1 MYRSEAWKKCAW
13 RIEIVIEKP
22 DAGLNISNQIF
33 KYNFNGGTVMS
44 QIINSN
50 HGKSILLSILII
62 SGILIACSQKK
73 GEPIQL
79 SESSAILTIPSVSG
93 PLSIDGKLDDVIWQS
108 AFSLSLK
115 NKENGL
121 FREGG
126 DTKIAVR
133 DGYLC
138 MSARIP
144 ESGRLIVRSTGIN
157 PSWWREDMIRWMFR
171 FSSPSTRSNTA
182 VLLTINPF
190 GAVSLGSVRDIYNIN
205 RNEFLAL
212 SPLKWSDEILAAA
225 EIGQDEWSVEAA
237 LPLRYF
243 DTVGFISVERIRVPR
258 INTPELCWYWPA
270 QNVQT
275 AYKLPESPAEQMPL
289 LQLSAVPDNNIIKSS
304 VIPLSALATEVAL
317 LPKQA
322 WSSEE
327 QESKEVR
334 KMLENSV
341 RARMDAYAEDEKHA
355 WQEVK
360 TVDDWERFRE
370 KRLTALLNSIGPLP
384 ERTPLKPV
392 VTRRIDYGEGFVI
405 ENIVYESRPN
415 LVVTANLYLPDKHPG
430 RIPAI
435 IVVHSHHAPKT
446 QSELQDMGMT
456 WARAGTAVLI
466 MDQLCAGERIQT
478 QPWSRESYY
487 GRYALGTQLYLAGE
501 SLIKW
506 MAWDIIRGI
515 DLLTERNYI
524 DPKRIV
530 LLGAVAGGGD
540 PAALTANLDPRIAA
554 VIPFNFGEAG
564 PEEHYTEG
572 PRRYDFETAD
582 PGWAFWE
589 TTRNLPNS
597 VCNQFFPWFLCAAV
611 APRNFIYSFELG
623 WPKTVEEEPSWAR
636 YKKVYDFY
644 GARDHLASVDGFGS
658 FPGPGECTNVGT
670 FLRKRIYP
678 ILNKWLDIPVPESEY
693 HKVLPES
700 ELMCL
705 TPSLVAERTL
715 KPASLLSLELVKERL
730 SASRTKRSE
739 LLADDRANSLRN
751 DLKQKLG
758 DIEPVDSP
766 LVNNLWDRQ
775 SPNFIMEA
783 ISIETE
789 TGISIPIF
797 LLTPKNSSLRRP
809 AVIAI
814 AEGGKESFLL
824 FRPNEIATLLAEGIT
839 VCLPDVRGCGELS
852 GSTSRGPGA
861 MGLAA
866 NELMMGRT
874 LTGSRLKDT
883 RTLFRWLANRSD
895 IDPKCI
901 ALWGDSFSEPN
912 TPDFKFYQSPGQQ
925 SGPIQQRQAEP
936 LGSFLAILTAL
947 YEENVNAIAC
957 RGGLISF
964 SSVLEDNFCQ
974 IPQDVI
980 VPGFLEVTDI
990 ENIVKTIAPRPVLLA
1005 ELVNG
1010 LNKKVSLTLM
1020 EKEYGS
1026 EIAGL
1031 TLTEKAENQLLATW
1045 LADKCLKK

>member
-1 MYRSEAWKKCAW
+1 MY
-13 RIEIVIEKP
+13 
-22 DAGLNISNQIF
+22 
-33 KYNFNGGTVMS
+33 GGTVMS

-50 HGKSILLSILII
+50 QWKGTLITLLLI
-62 SGILIACSQKK
+62 SYLLIACSKK
-73 GEPIQL
+73 KE
-79 SESSAILTIPSVSG
+79 ESIHPLEVSTTLTIPSVSG
-93 PLSIDGKLDDVIWQS
+93 PLSIDGKLDEVIWQS
-108 AFSLSLK
+108 AFPISLK
-115 NKENGL
+115 NKGNDRFG
-121 FREGG
+121 EGG

-138 MSARIP
+138 LSARIP
-144 ESGRLIVRSTGIN
+144 ESERLIVRSTGIN

-171 FSSPSTRSNTA
+171 FNSPSTRSNMV

-190 GAVSLGSVRDIYNIN
+190 GAFSLGSVKDIYNIN
-205 RNEFLAL
+205 RNEFLTL
-212 SPLKWSDEILAAA
+212 SPLKWSNEILVAAK
-225 EIGQDEWSVEAA
+225 IGQDEWRVEAA
-237 LPLRYF
+237 LPLKYL
-243 DTVGFISVERIRVPR
+243 DTIGFLSVERVRVQR
-258 INTPELCWYWPA
+258 VNTPELSWYWPA
-270 QNVQT
+270 QNEQKS
-275 AYKLPESPAEQMPL
+275 YKLVVSTTEQSPFLQPPAL
-289 LQLSAVPDNNIIKSS
+289 LYNSILKSP
-304 VIPLSALATEVAL
+304 VILFNSLAAEVAS

-322 WSSEE
+322 WSPEE
-327 QESKEVR
+327 QASQGVR

-370 KRLTALLNSIGPLP
+370 KRLNALLNSIGTLP

-392 VTRRIDYGEGFVI
+392 VTRQIDYGEGFVI

-487 GRYALGTQLYLAGE
+487 GRYVLGNQLYLAGE

-506 MAWDIIRGI
+506 MAWDISRGI

-572 PRRYDFETAD
+572 PRRYGFETAD

-597 VCNQFFPWFLCAAV
+597 VRDQFFPWFLCAAV
-611 APRNFIYSFELG
+611 APRNFIYSIEMG
-623 WPKTVEEEPSWAR
+623 WPKTVEDEPAWSR
-636 YKKVYDFY
+636 YKKVFNLY
-644 GARDHLASVDGFGS
+644 GAVDHLASVDGFGP

-693 HKVLPES
+693 HKILPES

-705 TPSLVAERTL
+705 TPSVVAERTL

-739 LLADDRANSLRN
+739 LSANDRANSLRN

-766 LVNNLWDRQ
+766 NVINLWNRQ
-775 SPNFIMEA
+775 SSNLNMEA

-789 TGISIPIF
+789 PGITIPVF
-797 LLTPKNSSLRRP
+797 LLTPGNSSLRRP

-814 AEGGKESFLL
+814 AEGGKESFLSL
-824 FRPNEIATLLAEGIT
+824 RPNEIAALLAEGIT
-839 VCLPDVRGCGELS
+839 VCLPDVRGCGELA

-866 NELMMGRT
+866 NELMLGRT
-874 LTGSRLKDT
+874 MTGSRLKDT

-912 TPDFKFYQSPGQQ
+912 TPDFKFDQSPGQQ

-964 SSVLEDNFCQ
+964 SSVLEDNFCH

-990 ENIVKTIAPRPVLLA
+990 EDIVRTIAPRPVLLA

-1010 LNKKVSLTLM
+1010 LNKKVSLNLM

-1026 EIAGL
+1026 QMQNL
-1031 TLTEKAENQLLATW
+1031 TLTEKAENQLLAVW
-1045 LADKCLKK
+1045 LAIKCQKK

>member
-1 MYRSEAWKKCAW
+1 
-13 RIEIVIEKP
+13 
-22 DAGLNISNQIF
+22 
-33 KYNFNGGTVMS
+33 MS

-50 HGKSILLSILII
+50 SWKRLLISMLII
-62 SGILIACSQKK
+62 SEIFVACSQKK
-73 GEPIQL
+73 TKPTEP
-79 SESSAILTIPSVSG
+79 SESAAILTIPSVTG
-93 PLSIDGKLDDVIWQS
+93 PLSVDGKLDDVIWQS
-108 AFSLSLK
+108 ALSLSLK
-115 NKENGL
+115 NRENNFFG
-121 FREGG
+121 EGG
-126 DTKIAVR
+126 ETRIAVR

-138 MSARIP
+138 VSARIP
-144 ESGRLIVRSTGIN
+144 DSGRLIVRSIGVN
-157 PSWWREDMIRWMFR
+157 PAWWREDVVRWMFR
-171 FSSPSTRSNTA
+171 FSSPSTRNNNA

-212 SPLKWSDEILAAA
+212 SPLKWSNEIFASA
-225 EIGQDEWSVEAA
+225 EIGQDEWSAEAA
-237 LPLRYF
+237 LPLKYF
-243 DTVGFISVERIRVPR
+243 DTVGFISVERVRVQR
-258 INTPELCWYWPA
+258 VNTPELCWYWPA
-270 QNVQT
+270 QNAQN
-275 AYKLPESPAEQMPL
+275 AYKLPGRFTEQTPL
-289 LQLSAVPDNNIIKSS
+289 FQPSAIPDNNIIKSS
-304 VIPLSALATEVAL
+304 ASPLSALASGIAS

-322 WSSEE
+322 WSPEE
-327 QESKEVR
+327 QKSIGVR
-334 KMLENSV
+334 EMLENSV
-341 RARMDAYAEDEKHA
+341 RARMDAYAENEKLA

-360 TVDDWERFRE
+360 TIDDWKRFRE
-370 KRLTALLNSIGPLP
+370 KRLNALLNSIGPLP
-384 ERTPLKPV
+384 DRTPLKPV
-392 VTRRIDYGEGFVI
+392 VTRRIDYDDGFVI

-415 LVVTANLYLPDKHPG
+415 LAVTANLYLPDKP
-430 RIPAI
+430 RRKIPAI

-456 WARAGTAVLI
+456 WARAGTAVLV
-466 MDQLCAGERIQT
+466 MDQLCAGERTQT

-487 GRYALGTQLYLAGE
+487 GRYILGTQLYLAGE

-506 MAWDIIRGI
+506 MAWDISRGI

-572 PRRYDFETAD
+572 PRRLGFETAD

-589 TTRNLPNS
+589 TTRNLPKS
-597 VCNQFFPWFLCAAV
+597 ASDQFFPWFICAAV
-611 APRNFIYSFELG
+611 APRNFIYSIEMG
-623 WPKTVEEEPSWAR
+623 WPKTVEAEPAWSR
-636 YKKVYDFY
+636 YKKVFNLY
-644 GARDHLASVDGFGS
+644 GAVDQLASVDGFGP
-658 FPGPGECTNVGT
+658 FPGPGECNNVGT
-670 FLRKRIYP
+670 FLRNRIYP
-678 ILNKWLDIPVPESEY
+678 ILNRWLDIKVPESEY
-693 HKVLPES
+693 HKILPES

-705 TPSLVAERTL
+705 TPATLADRTL
-715 KPASLLSLELVKERL
+715 KPASLISFELVKQRL
-730 SASRTKRSE
+730 TAAGIKRSE
-739 LLADDRANSLRN
+739 LPVNDRANSLRN

-766 LVNNLWDRQ
+766 PLNNLWERET
-775 SPNFIMEA
+775 PEFKMEA
-783 ISIETE
+783 VSIETE
-789 TGISIPIF
+789 KGILIPVF
-797 LLTPKNSSLRRP
+797 LLTPKNSELRRP
-809 AVIAI
+809 AVIAV
-814 AEGGKESFLL
+814 AEGGKESFLS
-824 FRPNEIATLLAEGIT
+824 FRSNEIATLLAEGIT

-852 GSTSRGPGA
+852 GSISRGPGA

-874 LTGSRLKDT
+874 LTGLRLKDT

-895 IDPKCI
+895 IDSKRI

-936 LGSFLAILTAL
+936 LGSFIAILTAL
-947 YEENVNAIAC
+947 YEEDVNAVAC

-964 SSVLEDNFCQ
+964 ASVLEDNFCL

-980 VPGFLEVTDI
+980 VPGFLEVTDL
-990 ENIVKTIAPRPVLLA
+990 ENIVKTIVPRPVLLA

-1010 LNKKVSLTLM
+1010 LNKKVSHTMM

-1026 EIAGL
+1026 GIAGL
-1031 TLTEKAENQLLATW
+1031 SMTEKAEDQFLAVW
-1045 LADKCLKK
+1045 LAGKCLKK

>member
-1 MYRSEAWKKCAW
+1 M
-13 RIEIVIEKP
+13 
-22 DAGLNISNQIF
+22 
-33 KYNFNGGTVMS
+33 
-44 QIINSN
+44 
-50 HGKSILLSILII
+50 
-62 SGILIACSQKK
+62 
-73 GEPIQL
+73 
-79 SESSAILTIPSVSG
+79 
-93 PLSIDGKLDDVIWQS
+93 
-108 AFSLSLK
+108 
-115 NKENGL
+115 
-121 FREGG
+121 
-126 DTKIAVR
+126 
-133 DGYLC
+133 
-138 MSARIP
+138 
-144 ESGRLIVRSTGIN
+144 
-157 PSWWREDMIRWMFR
+157 
-171 FSSPSTRSNTA
+171 
-182 VLLTINPF
+182 
-190 GAVSLGSVRDIYNIN
+190 GSVRDIYNIN
-205 RNEFLAL
+205 RNDFLAL
-212 SPLKWSDEILAAA
+212 SPLKWSNEIIAAA
-225 EIGQDEWSVEAA
+225 EIGQNEWRVEAA

-243 DTVGFISVERIRVPR
+243 DTIGFISVERVRVPR

-270 QNVQT
+270 QNVQN
-275 AYKLPESPAEQMPL
+275 AYKLPKSPAEQMPV
-289 LQLSAVPDNNIIKSS
+289 LQLPAFPDNNIIKSP
-304 VIPLSALATEVAL
+304 VIPPSALATEVAL

-360 TVDDWERFRE
+360 TVDDWKRFRE
-370 KRLTALLNSIGPLP
+370 QRLTALLNSIGPLP

-415 LVVTANLYLPDKHPG
+415 LAVTANLYLPDKHPG

-435 IVVHSHHAPKT
+435 ILVHSHHAPKT

-478 QPWSRESYY
+478 QPWPRESYY

-506 MAWDIIRGI
+506 MAWDISRGI
-515 DLLTERNYI
+515 DLLTERDYI

-572 PRRYDFETAD
+572 PRHYDFETAD

-597 VCNQFFPWFLCAAV
+597 VRDQFFPWFICAAV
-611 APRNFIYSFELG
+611 APRNFIYSIEMG
-623 WPKTVEEEPSWAR
+623 WPKTVEDEPAWSR
-636 YKKVYDFY
+636 YKKVFNLY
-644 GARDHLASVDGFGS
+644 GAVDHLASVDGFGP
-658 FPGPGECTNVGT
+658 FPGPGECNNVST

-678 ILNKWLDIPVPESEY
+678 ILNRWLEIPVPEFEY

-700 ELMCL
+700 GLMCL
-705 TPSLVAERTL
+705 TPASLADRTL
-715 KPASLLSLELVKERL
+715 KSASLITLELVKQRL
-730 SASRTKRSE
+730 SVSGIKRSE
-739 LLADDRANSLRN
+739 LPVDDRANSLRN

-758 DIEPVDSP
+758 DIDPLASPPV
-766 LVNNLWDRQ
+766 NYLWSRQ
-775 SPNFIMEA
+775 SPDFIMEA

-789 TGISIPIF
+789 PGISIPVF
-797 LLTPKNSSLRRP
+797 LLTPKNSSLRHP
-809 AVIAI
+809 AVIAV
-814 AEGGKESFLL
+814 AEGGKESFLS
-824 FRPNEIATLLAEGIT
+824 FRSNEIATLLAEGIT

-874 LTGSRLKDT
+874 LTGLRLKDT
-883 RTLFRWLANRSD
+883 RTLFHWLENRSD

-912 TPDFKFYQSPGQQ
+912 APDFKFYQSPGQQ
-925 SGPIQQRQAEP
+925 SGPIPQRQAEP

-947 YEENVNAIAC
+947 YEENVNAVAC

-964 SSVLEDNFCQ
+964 SSVLEDNFCE

-980 VPGFLEVTDI
+980 VPGFLEVTDL
-990 ENIVKTIAPRPVLLA
+990 EGMVSTIAPRPVLLA

-1010 LNKKVSLTLM
+1010 LNKKVPLSVM
-1020 EKEYGS
+1020 KKEYGNNVPT
-1026 EIAGL
+1026 L
-1031 TLTEKAENQLLATW
+1031 TLAEKVENQVLPVW
-1045 LADKCLKK
+1045 LASQCLKRDLRF